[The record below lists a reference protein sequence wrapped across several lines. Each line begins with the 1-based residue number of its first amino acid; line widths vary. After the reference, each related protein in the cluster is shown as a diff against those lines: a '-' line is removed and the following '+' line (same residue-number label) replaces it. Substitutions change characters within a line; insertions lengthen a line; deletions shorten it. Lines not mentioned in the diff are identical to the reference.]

1 MGLRGRNRR
10 AVLRIVNGVGQQAG
24 QRQRLAGQL
33 ARDLQRLVPAAHRA
47 GDGQRRAGAAMG
59 DMRQT
64 VVGVERRARSRRA
77 AGINGDRFAFRRH
90 DKPEAIAAQPV
101 HVRINHGNGGRRG
114 DHRLYR
120 AAAFAQYRQRALAGK
135 MVGRNGHAVRGD
147 ITLHRE
153 SS

>member
-1 MGLRGRNRR
+1 MGLRGRDRG

-24 QRQRLAGQL
+24 QRQRFAGDF
-33 ARDLQRLVPAAHRA
+33 ARDLQRLVPAAYRA
-47 GDGQRRAGAAMG
+47 GDGQRRTGPAMG

-64 VVGVERRARSRRA
+64 VVGGKRCPRTCRA
-77 AGINGDRFAFRRH
+77 AGVNGDGVAFRRH
-90 DKPEAIAAQPV
+90 DKPETIAAQPV
-101 HVRINHGNGGRRG
+101 HMRVNHGDGGRCR

-120 AAAFAQYRQRALAGK
+120 AAAFAQHRQRALAGK

-147 ITLHRE
+147 ITLHEE